1 MENNTKVETINI
13 IALKD
18 DQGKITGFVLKNGM
32 QVEFYTCET
41 AGTDEIEE
49 LLKAISK

>member
-1 MENNTKVETINI
+1 MDNNKVETINI
-13 IALKD
+13 IDLKD
-18 DQGKITGFVLKNGM
+18 EQGKVTGFVIKTGM
-32 QVEFYTCET
+32 QVEFYTCSL